1 VIFADIFASNG
12 MVHVIDTVLI
22 PPTPSSTNTI
32 LDVASSDERF
42 KTLVTAL
49 KAAELDGVF
58 ESDGPF
64 TVFAPTDDAFAA
76 LPVGLLEFL
85 LEPENSDILAYLLA
99 YHAVQGSVNSATA
112 ISLSGQ
118 SVATLS
124 GDNITVSHMG
134 ESLMINNAMV
144 SRSISFAKYHQPL

>member
-1 VIFADIFASNG
+1 

-124 GDNITVSHMG
+124 GENITVSHMG